1 MSLARRLALLE
12 WASRVNAWVLEDDW
26 CSEFRYEGHPLAALQ
41 GLDHKG
47 KALSSG
53 TFNTVLFP
61 PRA

>member
-1 MSLARRLALLE
+1 VE
-12 WASRVNAWVLEDDW
+12 IEASRVNAWVLEDDW

-41 GLDHKG
+41 GLNHKG